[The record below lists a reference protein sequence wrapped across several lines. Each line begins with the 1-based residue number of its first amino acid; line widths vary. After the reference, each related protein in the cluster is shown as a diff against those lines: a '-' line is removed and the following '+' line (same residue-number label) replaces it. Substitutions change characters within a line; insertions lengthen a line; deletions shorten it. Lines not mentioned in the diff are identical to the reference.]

1 MSPAPPPPP
10 SDSPSSNDQEVT
22 TRVLIEA
29 LPYIQQ
35 FHGATIVVKYGGHAM
50 VEDDLK
56 QAFARD
62 VVLMKLVGLNPI
74 VVHGGG
80 PQIADL
86 LERLNIPTRFVD
98 GMRVTDAATMDV
110 VQMVLGGLVNNE
122 IVSLIN
128 GAGGRAVGVT
138 GKDGNLIKA
147 RKLKLSRQTP
157 EMQTSEII
165 DLGHVGEVSEVDGS
179 VLDTLI
185 SSHFI
190 PVIAPIGVGPDGESY
205 NINADFVAGR
215 IAEHVKAEKLIVLTN
230 TPGILDAS
238 GNTVTGLTPDSVEG
252 LIADGTVAGG
262 MLPKVRCAVD
272 AVKGG
277 VRRAHIIDGR
287 VRHAVLLEI
296 FTDGGVGTLI
306 QKP

>member
-1 MSPAPPPPP
+1 MSPAMSPAPPPPP
-10 SDSPSSNDQEVT
+10 ADSPSSNDQEVT

-165 DLGHVGEVSEVDGS
+165 DLGHEQYGAYEKSPSKHLKSRGS
-179 VLDTLI
+179 
-185 SSHFI
+185 
-190 PVIAPIGVGPDGESY
+190 P
-205 NINADFVAGR
+205 
-215 IAEHVKAEKLIVLTN
+215 
-230 TPGILDAS
+230 
-238 GNTVTGLTPDSVEG
+238 
-252 LIADGTVAGG
+252 
-262 MLPKVRCAVD
+262 
-272 AVKGG
+272 
-277 VRRAHIIDGR
+277 RR
-287 VRHAVLLEI
+287 
-296 FTDGGVGTLI
+296 
-306 QKP
+306 P